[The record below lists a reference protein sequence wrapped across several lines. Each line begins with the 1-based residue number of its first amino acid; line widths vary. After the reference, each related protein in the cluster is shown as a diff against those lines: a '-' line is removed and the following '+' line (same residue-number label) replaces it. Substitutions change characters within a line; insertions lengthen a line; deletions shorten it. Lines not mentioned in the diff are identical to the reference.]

1 MPPLGGDIR
10 FLGMHV
16 GAWGSKWWALQVI
29 QPQWWTTACWSWEEV
44 WRPAIWKMVVGKKG
58 ASCAPSFLL
67 ECASYSSWCVVTML
81 ASQWSRMPDLI
92 FLFEIETPKFFE
104 AFIGTFLNQQALDY
118 LRSIFTI
125 PTPFTL
131 VSNRSEEDHSAYKS
145 SGTPGWFCM
154 CQQFQTHLL
163 LIFHVISL

>member
-1 MPPLGGDIR
+1 MIKNAR
-10 FLGMHV
+10 FV
-16 GAWGSKWWALQVI
+16 
-29 QPQWWTTACWSWEEV
+29 
-44 WRPAIWKMVVGKKG
+44 
-58 ASCAPSFLL
+58 
-67 ECASYSSWCVVTML
+67 
-81 ASQWSRMPDLI
+81 

-145 SGTPGWFCM
+145 SGTPR
-154 CQQFQTHLL
+154 
-163 LIFHVISL
+163 